1 MSVLIITIIKM
12 MVFHKCP
19 KRKFFWQKLK
29 RKRKK
34 NDSTLHF
41 HSELIWRKKQQ
52 KNEKEFYIMEKYT
65 SI

>member
-1 MSVLIITIIKM
+1 MSKKKI
-12 MVFHKCP
+12 
-19 KRKFFWQKLK
+19 FFDKNWSENE
-29 RKRKK
+29 KK